1 MYCVKI
7 LSTGEVL
14 FKGNKDEC
22 WTYVNDNQP
31 LIEKTLYVTKADVN
45 Y

>member
-7 LSTGEVL
+7 LSTDEVL
-14 FKGNKDEC
+14 FKGSKKEC
-22 WTYVNDNQP
+22 WDFINDNQP
-31 LIEKTLYVTKADVN
+31 LIEKTLYVTKTDVK